1 MSAPLAGFNCVLT
14 VGADTVGRAQ
24 DVELSM
30 SATEID
36 ITTRD
41 DSGWKKFIQGLK
53 EWGATIDQLWVPT
66 DNALLALRDAY
77 LDGSELV
84 ASFADDTNAGFSGS
98 VIITGLTFPQPLDDG
113 VKLNVT
119 VKGTGALNV
128 LAGS

>member
-14 VGADTVGRAQ
+14 MGSDTVGKAQ

-36 ITTRD
+36 ITTRS

-53 EWGATIDQLWVPT
+53 EWGATIDQLWVPS
-66 DNALLALRDAY
+66 DDALKALRDAY

-84 ASFADDTNAGFSGS
+84 ATFADDSSEGFTGS
-98 VIITGLTFPQPLDDG
+98 VIVTGLSFPQPLDDG
-113 VKLNVT
+113 VNLNVT
-119 VKGTGALNV
+119 VKGTGALAI
-128 LAGS
+128 LPGS